1 MRIIVKRAQACC
13 NMTNYYEWVT
23 VEQVACILWKAK
35 TGDTGGI
42 PRQQDLNRKEKEKI
56 GRNNKDVPILDT
68 RMESGRNVYCNIII
82 YTSDVT
88 RWANAIKKVYEKTHK
103 HSIGPLQ
110 GGYQLQIYKTDSTDR
125 FLSVGVFTNSMK
137 LMIQPGQR
145 GENDLLKFL
154 RSYQDMLI
162 LTNSESDSDS
172 DSEKNESDSDPDSE
186 KSDDCTDERLLNCTD
201 DTCTCSDKTLLENCT
216 DEILLQQSGNKDSC
230 TCSDTT
236 LLENCTDEILLQQSG
251 NKDSGSDT
259 SSTTTDKETQANTRP
274 ELNIHREKELM
285 NTGTQSSMLVHNELL
300 CYLKHQL
307 KQVPVDS
314 LIKLCVDFYSKE
326 DILQAR
332 RILFD
337 KHNRQPNQWA
347 GIKGSTHEMISVM
360 LEEDPENSPSY
371 VAIDLSNL
379 PPVGNRDI
387 TTAQLL
393 SEIKELRASV
403 ALLTTG
409 HKNLMELV
417 GQQAGPQVVMP
428 SKASEELCNGTDQ
441 RDQVKR
447 EEAGPEK
454 EDINTTKQPTPSAPR
469 QETTET
475 SKSPLLPTPENGNE
489 RGSPNTENKEP
500 PKPRESTKSQ
510 AKNAKEVVVFGKNK
524 RRLPLSTPST
534 HNSPH
539 NRTCTGLFV
548 TRLHAKTKEA
558 ELEKYIWLNSGYNI
572 KAEQLQTR
580 YNTYS
585 SFFIRADKK
594 LRDAL
599 MDPDIW
605 PPKSM
610 VKYFFN

>member
-35 TGDTGGI
+35 TGDTGGT
-42 PRQQDLNRKEKEKI
+42 PRQQDLNRKEKENV

-68 RMESGRNVYCNIII
+68 RMESGRSVYCNIII

-103 HSIGPLQ
+103 HSIGSLQ

-162 LTNSESDSDS
+162 LTNSESDLDS

-186 KSDDCTDERLLNCTD
+186 KSDDSTDKRLLNCAD
-201 DTCTCSDKTLLENCT
+201 GTCTCSDKTLLENCT
-216 DEILLQQSGNKDSC
+216 DEILLQQSGNKHSGSDPDSEKSDDCTDERLLNCADDTC
-230 TCSDTT
+230 TCSDKT

-274 ELNIHREKELM
+274 ELNNHREKELM
-285 NTGTQSSMLVHNELL
+285 NTGTQTSMLVHNELL

-326 DILQAR
+326 DILQAK

-337 KHNRQPNQWA
+337 KNNRQPNQWA
-347 GIKGSTHEMISVM
+347 GIKESIHEMISVM

-371 VAIDLSNL
+371 VGIDLSNL
-379 PPVGNRDI
+379 PPEGNRDI

-403 ALLTTG
+403 ALLTAG

-447 EEAGPEK
+447 GEAGPEK
-454 EDINTTKQPTPSAPR
+454 EDLNTTKQPIPSALR

-524 RRLPLSTPST
+524 
-534 HNSPH
+534 
-539 NRTCTGLFV
+539 
-548 TRLHAKTKEA
+548 
-558 ELEKYIWLNSGYNI
+558 
-572 KAEQLQTR
+572 
-580 YNTYS
+580 
-585 SFFIRADKK
+585 
-594 LRDAL
+594 
-599 MDPDIW
+599 
-605 PPKSM
+605 
-610 VKYFFN
+610 